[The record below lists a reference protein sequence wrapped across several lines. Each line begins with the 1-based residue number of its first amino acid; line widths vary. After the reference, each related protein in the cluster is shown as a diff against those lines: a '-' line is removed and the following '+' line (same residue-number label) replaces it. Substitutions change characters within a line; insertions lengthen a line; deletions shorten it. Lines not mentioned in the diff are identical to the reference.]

1 MSTTKVLHPCRLFV
15 IAAGAFA
22 LVPCASAG
30 IIGVA
35 NATGPCSSDGLTNG
49 GGTICSG
56 NTTPYSLAALLN
68 GTQVLHSD
76 VGTQTAPVY
85 LVNNDTG
92 STTFTLVFN
101 GLLQS
106 NQSVNCQENGG
117 FAGKPCTVSGALG
130 TVGNSVSYG
139 PPSANGQLVANFT
152 FTGVAAGNFDLTFAS
167 FSNGDTGTLTG
178 TYTATL
184 PGGSGAGCGPA
195 SVPMKVSSDVERQLL
210 TAPQQTA
217 NPPSPKD
224 IGVGTVV
231 LSIVV
236 DCSGKVIS
244 DTVVSSGSDSMTSAA
259 MAAVNTWIYKPYLV
273 NGNPVEVQTTVTIS
287 FSSGGKY

>member
-1 MSTTKVLHPCRLFV
+1 MLTTEVLHTWRLFV
-15 IAAGAFA
+15 LAAVVFVLA
-22 LVPCASAG
+22 PCASAG

-56 NTTPYSLAALLN
+56 NNTPYSLTALLN
-68 GTQVLHSD
+68 GTQLLRSD

-117 FAGKPCTVSGALG
+117 FAGKPCTVSGTLG
-130 TVGNSVSYG
+130 TVGNSVKYG

-152 FTGVAAGNFDLTFAS
+152 FTGVPAGTFDLTFAS
-167 FSNGDTGTLTG
+167 FSNGDSGTLTG
-178 TYTATL
+178 TYTGTL
-184 PGGSGAGCGPA
+184 PSGSGPGCGAA
-195 SVPMKVSSDVERQLL
+195 SVPVLVASDAERQLL
-210 TAPQQTA
+210 TALQQTA

-224 IGVGTVV
+224 LGTGTVV

-236 DCSGKVIS
+236 DCSGKIIS
-244 DTVVSSGSDSMTSAA
+244 DTVVSTGSDAMTSAA
-259 MAAVNTWIYKPYLV
+259 MAAVNTWTYKPYLV